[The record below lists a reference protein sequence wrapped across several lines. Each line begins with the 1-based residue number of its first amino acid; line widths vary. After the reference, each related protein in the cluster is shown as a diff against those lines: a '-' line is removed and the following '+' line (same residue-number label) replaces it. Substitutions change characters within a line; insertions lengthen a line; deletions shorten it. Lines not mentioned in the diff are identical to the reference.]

1 MSFPRFAPISTIR
14 DCSIRSWKRPTQ
26 GWRSRGCQLDCQPR
40 VQVAKE
46 LNLICIR
53 AWGSS
58 ADGANAPI
66 AMSGEEDDIL
76 TACSAPQKMQHETG
90 CKKVIFI
97 RFVRANKIDMTNHG
111 SAITHQSLSSSEIRF
126 CTFSLKLPSSSSQI
140 STTACSASVAG

>member
-1 MSFPRFAPISTIR
+1 MSFSQFVPISTIR
-14 DCSIRSWKRPTQ
+14 DCSIRLWKWLTQ
-26 GWRSRGCQLDCQPR
+26 GWKSHGCRLGHPPR

-46 LNLICIR
+46 LSLTCTK

-58 ADGANAPI
+58 ADGARTPI

-76 TACSAPQKMQHETG
+76 TACSAPQKMQRKTG

-140 STTACSASVAG
+140 STTACNASVAG